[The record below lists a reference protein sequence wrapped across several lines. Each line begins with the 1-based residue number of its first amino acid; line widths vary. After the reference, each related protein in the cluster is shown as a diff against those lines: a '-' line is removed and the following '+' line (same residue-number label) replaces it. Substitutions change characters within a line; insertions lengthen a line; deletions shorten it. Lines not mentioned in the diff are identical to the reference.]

1 MLEAASRLWG
11 IEVERLKNEGSCGS
25 ATRDVQNMPLQVPDK
40 ITT

>member
-11 IEVERLKNEGSCGS
+11 TEVERLKNEGSGGL
-25 ATRDVQNMPLQVPDK
+25 ATRDIQNMPLQVPHK